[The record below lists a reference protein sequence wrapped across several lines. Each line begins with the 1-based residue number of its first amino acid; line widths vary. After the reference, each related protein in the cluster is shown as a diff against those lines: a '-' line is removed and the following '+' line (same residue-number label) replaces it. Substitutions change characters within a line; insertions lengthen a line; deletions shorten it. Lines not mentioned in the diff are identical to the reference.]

1 MQGAVEGG
9 PHDSDPL
16 ALDPETMRQL
26 GYLTIDLLV
35 ERLQREEP
43 PIRRASPAEMR
54 KRLHGPPPAQPQP
67 FEEILTGLDR
77 DVLPFASR
85 DGHPRFFGFVPFA
98 GTWPGALGDLIASAC
113 NLYAGSWME
122 AAGVSQVEL
131 EVLDWF
137 KEWIGFPL
145 EAAGSLVSGGSAGN
159 LTALACAR
167 EALAGP
173 MRDDLVLYVSDQAHS
188 SIARAARMLGFRPEQ
203 VRVLP
208 SDDAFRLAPGT
219 LAAAMEAD
227 VARGLTPF
235 AVSAQGGATNTGAVD
250 PLPELA
256 GLCREQGAWL
266 HVDAAYGGFAA
277 LADPGLLP
285 GLEQADSVTLDPH
298 KWLYQPFEC
307 GCVLVRNGQALRS
320 AFEMLPDYL
329 LDAKTAEGEV
339 NFSDLGLQLT
349 RSARALKLWVSLRY
363 FGVDAFREA
372 IRRTLEVAAAAG
384 RRVEQSETLEPMAP
398 PSLGVVCFRRRD
410 LDDEDN
416 AGIAAA
422 LERSGTGLI
431 STTRLH
437 GRFALRLCVLNHQS
451 TAADVEAVLAFLE
464 TAEPEAREPERERH
478 PAIVSSWPGL
488 PEGDVPSLRALPLFA
503 GLEPDQAAQVASH
516 ASVREAAA
524 GEDVIEQWSL
534 GSEFFVILEGSAAVS
549 VDGQPARELGPGDF
563 FGELRALEWG
573 SGYAYPRLASVR
585 ATSPLQLLVFPEGT
599 LRELVERYPPLGD
612 VIREAVAE
620 RLPRHS

>member
-1 MQGAVEGG
+1 MPGG
-9 PHDSDPL
+9 PPQDRDPL
-16 ALDPETMRQL
+16 ALDPETMREL
-26 GYLTIDLLV
+26 GYRTVDLLV
-35 ERLQREEP
+35 DRLQRAEP

-54 KRLHGPPPAQPQP
+54 ERLHGPPPDQPQP
-67 FEEILTGLDR
+67 FDEILAALDR
-77 DVLPFASR
+77 DVLPYASR

-113 NLYAGSWME
+113 NLYTGSWME
-122 AAGVSQVEL
+122 SAGPSQVEL

-137 KEWIGFPL
+137 KDWIGFPP

-159 LTALACAR
+159 LSALACAR

-173 MRDDLVLYVSDQAHS
+173 MRDDLVLYVSDQTHS
-188 SIARAARMLGFRPEQ
+188 SIARAARVLGFRPEQ

-208 SDDAFRLAPGT
+208 SDARFRLAPGT

-227 VARGLTPF
+227 ERRGLTPF
-235 AVSAQGGATNTGAVD
+235 AVAAQGGATNTGAVD
-250 PLPELA
+250 PLDELA
-256 GLCREQGAWL
+256 ALCHERGAWL
-266 HVDAAYGGFAA
+266 HVDAAYGGFANARRPGPAARPRAGRLGHARPAQVA
-277 LADPGLLP
+277 LPAVRVRLRARPRRSGAAARVRDAPEYLHDARTAD
-285 GLEQADSVTLDPH
+285 
-298 KWLYQPFEC
+298 
-307 GCVLVRNGQALRS
+307 
-320 AFEMLPDYL
+320 
-329 LDAKTAEGEV
+329 GEV

-363 FGVDAFREA
+363 FGLDAFREA
-372 IRRTLEVAAAAG
+372 IRRTLELAAAAA
-384 RRVEQSETLEPMAP
+384 RRIEASETLEPMAP

-410 LDDEDN
+410 LDDEAN

-437 GRFALRLCVLNHQS
+437 GRFALRMCVLNHQS
-451 TAADVEAVLAFLE
+451 TEADVERVLGFLE
-464 TAEPEAREPERERH
+464 TAEPEQRRPERERH

-488 PEGDVPSLRALPLFA
+488 PDADVPSLRALPLFA
-503 GLEPDQAAQVASH
+503 ELEPDQAARVAAQ

-524 GEDVIEQWSL
+524 GDDVVEQWSL
-534 GSEFFVILEGSAAVS
+534 GSEFFVILDGTASVS
-549 VDGQPARELGPGDF
+549 VDGQPARELEAGDF

-585 ATSPLQLLVFPEGT
+585 ATSPLRLLVFPEGS
-599 LRELVERYPPLGD
+599 LQELVERYPTIAA

-620 RLPRHS
+620 RLS